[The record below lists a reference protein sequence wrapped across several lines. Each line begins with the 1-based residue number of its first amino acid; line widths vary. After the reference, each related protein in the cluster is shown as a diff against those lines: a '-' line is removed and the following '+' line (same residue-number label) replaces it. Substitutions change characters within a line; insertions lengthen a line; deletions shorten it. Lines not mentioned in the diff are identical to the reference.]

1 MIPALYPWGLIAT
14 GCVVLALVLAM
25 AANTLRRK
33 LWGRFERYYCSG
45 GGLVPEA
52 PYRDCCRNHDNA
64 YGDRGR
70 YVVGGPLVSRAQ
82 ADRDM
87 RECVISAGMPA
98 WWAWVVWAW
107 MRAFFWLLWTK
118 DKAP

>member
-14 GCVVLALVLAM
+14 GCVVILLLLAVV
-25 AANTLRRK
+25 ANTFRRK

-52 PYRDCCRNHDNA
+52 PYRDCCRRHDNA
-64 YGDRGR
+64 YGRRGT
-70 YVVGGPLVSRAQ
+70 YDPGGPLIGRAE

-87 RECVISAGMPA
+87 RECLIDSGMPR
-98 WWAWVVWAW
+98 WWAWIVWAW
-107 MRAFFWLLWTK
+107 MRAWFWMLWTK
-118 DKAP
+118 EKAG

>member
-1 MIPALYPWGLIAT
+1 MPALYPWGLIAT
-14 GCVVLALVLAM
+14 GCVMAALVLAC

-52 PYRDCCRNHDNA
+52 AYRDCCREHDNA
-64 YGDRGR
+64 YGSRGT
-70 YVVGGPLVSRAQ
+70 YTLGGPSVDRRT

-87 RECVISAGMPA
+87 RECVVSAGMSPL
-98 WWAWVVWAW
+98 WAWVVWAW
-107 MRAFFWLLWTK
+107 MRAFFWLLWKEKT
-118 DKAP
+118 P